1 MFDILMYLF
10 ENFIHNETEMRV
22 DQDELT
28 EELVRAGFHHD
39 EIYKA
44 LSWLEKLAALQESDI
59 NPYLVKVSTSVV
71 TRVYTPEEE
80 LRLDVACRGFLMFLE
95 QINVLDLTTREM
107 VIDRVME
114 IDSNEFCLEDLK
126 WVVLMVLFNVPGKE
140 NAYAQMEDLLFEEP
154 EGPLH

>member
-10 ENFIHNETEMRV
+10 ENFIHSETEIRV

-28 EELVRAGFHHD
+28 DELVRAGFHHD

-44 LSWLEKLAALQESDI
+44 LSWLEKLAALQETDI
-59 NPYLVKVSTSVV
+59 NPYFVKSGNSLVN
-71 TRVYTPEEE
+71 RIYTQEEE
-80 LRLDVACRGFLMFLE
+80 MRLDVQCRGFLMFLE
-95 QINVLDLTTREM
+95 QINVLDSATREM
-107 VIDRVME
+107 VVDRVME
-114 IDSNEFCLEDLK
+114 IDSKEFCLEDLK

-140 NAYAQMEDLLFEEP
+140 NAYAQMEDLLFDEQ

>member
-10 ENFIHNETEMRV
+10 ENFIHSETEIRV

-28 EELVRAGFHHD
+28 DELVRAGFHHD

-59 NPYLVKVSTSVV
+59 HPYLANASTSVL
-71 TRVYTPEEE
+71 TRIYTAQEEM
-80 LRLDVACRGFLMFLE
+80 RLDVECRGFLMFLE
-95 QINVLDLTTREM
+95 QINVLDACTREM
-107 VIDRVME
+107 VLDRVME
-114 IDSNEFCLEDLK
+114 IDTSEFCLEDLK

-140 NAYAQMEDLLFEEP
+140 NAYAQMEELLFEEP
-154 EGPLH
+154 EGLLH

>member
-10 ENFIHNETEMRV
+10 ENFIHNETEFRV

-28 EELVRAGFHHD
+28 DELVRAGFHHD

-44 LSWLEKLAALQESDI
+44 LEWLEKLAALQETDI
-59 NPYLVKVSTSVV
+59 NPYLTKGATASVA
-71 TRVYTPEEE
+71 RIYTPEEE
-80 LRLDVACRGFLMFLE
+80 IRLDVECRGFLMFLE
-95 QINVLDLTTREM
+95 QMNVLDSSTREM

-140 NAYAQMEDLLFEEP
+140 NAYAQMEDLLFEMP

>member
-10 ENFIHNETEMRV
+10 ENFIHSETEIRV

-28 EELVRAGFHHD
+28 DELIRAGFHHD

-44 LSWLEKLAALQESDI
+44 LAWLEKLAALQETD
-59 NPYLVKVSTSVV
+59 NKPYFCQRISSGVS
-71 TRVYTPEEE
+71 RIYTQEEQM
-80 LRLDVACRGFLMFLE
+80 RLDVECQGFLLFLE
-95 QINVLDLTTREM
+95 QVGVLDASTREM

-114 IDSNEFCLEDLK
+114 IDSPEFCLEDLK

-140 NAYAQMEDLLFEEP
+140 NAYAQMEDLLFEESD
-154 EGPLH
+154 GTLH

>member
-1 MFDILMYLF
+1 MYLF
-10 ENFIHNETEMRV
+10 ENLIHNETEIRV

-28 EELVRAGFHHD
+28 DELIRAGFHHD

-44 LSWLEKLAALQESDI
+44 LSWLEKLAALQETDI
-59 NPYLVKVSTSVV
+59 KPYLAREAASLV
-71 TRVYTPEEE
+71 TRIYTQDETM
-80 LRLDVACRGFLMFLE
+80 RLDVECRGFLLFLE
-95 QINVLDLTTREM
+95 QIKVLDSSTREM

-114 IDSNEFCLEDLK
+114 IDSKEFGLEDMK

-140 NAYAQMEDLLFEEP
+140 IAYAQMEDLLFEEP

>member
-1 MFDILMYLF
+1 MYLF
-10 ENFIHNETEMRV
+10 ENFIHSETEIRV

-44 LSWLEKLAALQESDI
+44 LAWLEKLAALQETDI
-59 NPYLVKVSTSVV
+59 KPYLSKGPTSFV
-71 TRVYTPEEE
+71 TRVYTLDEE
-80 LRLDVACRGFLMFLE
+80 LRLDVQCRGFLMFLE
-95 QINVLDLTTREM
+95 QINVLDSCTREM

-114 IDSNEFCLEDLK
+114 IDSKEFCLEDMK

-140 NAYAQMEDLLFEEP
+140 NAYAQMEDLLFEEQ

>member
-1 MFDILMYLF
+1 
-10 ENFIHNETEMRV
+10 
-22 DQDELT
+22 
-28 EELVRAGFHHD
+28 VRAGFHQD

-44 LSWLEKLAALQESDI
+44 LSWLEKLAALQETDI
-59 NPYLVKVSTSVV
+59 KPYLVKGPTSFV
-71 TRVYTPEEE
+71 TRIYTQEEE
-80 LRLDVACRGFLMFLE
+80 MRLDLECRGFLIFLE
-95 QINVLDLTTREM
+95 HINVLDSTTREM

-114 IDSNEFCLEDLK
+114 IDSKEFCLEDMK

>member
-10 ENFIHNETEMRV
+10 ENLIHNETEIRV

-28 EELVRAGFHHD
+28 DELIRAGFHHD

-44 LSWLEKLAALQESDI
+44 LSWLEKLAALQETDI
-59 NPYLVKVSTSVV
+59 KPYLAREAASLV
-71 TRVYTPEEE
+71 TRIYTQDETM
-80 LRLDVACRGFLMFLE
+80 RLDVECRGFLLFLE
-95 QINVLDLTTREM
+95 QIKVLDSSTREM

-114 IDSNEFCLEDLK
+114 IDSKEFGLEDMK

-140 NAYAQMEDLLFEEP
+140 IAYAQMEDLLFEEP

>member
-10 ENFIHNETEMRV
+10 ENFIHSETEIRV

-28 EELVRAGFHHD
+28 DELIRAGFHHD

-44 LSWLEKLAALQESDI
+44 LAWLEKLAALQETD
-59 NPYLVKVSTSVV
+59 NKPYFCQRISSGVS
-71 TRVYTPEEE
+71 RIYTQEEQM
-80 LRLDVACRGFLMFLE
+80 RLDVECQGFLLFLE
-95 QINVLDLTTREM
+95 QVGVLDASTREM

-114 IDSNEFCLEDLK
+114 IDSPEFCLEDLK

-140 NAYAQMEDLLFEEP
+140 NAYAQMEDLLFEESD
-154 EGPLH
+154 GRLH